1 MGPSTGE
8 YGMLG
13 GVSPIPVA
21 DDVLDPDVAALS
33 LDDVAAELE
42 LSKTKIRQLLRDG
55 QLIAF
60 RRAGELAIP
69 ADFLTRSGIVKGLSS
84 TITVLAD
91 SGFTSTEMLRWLFT
105 TDDTLPGATPINA
118 LRTSHGKEVNRRAQA
133 MAF

>member
-42 LSKTKIRQLLRDG
+42 IG
-55 QLIAF
+55 
-60 RRAGELAIP
+60 RAH
-69 ADFLTRSGIVKGLSS
+69 V
-84 TITVLAD
+84 
-91 SGFTSTEMLRWLFT
+91 
-105 TDDTLPGATPINA
+105 
-118 LRTSHGKEVNRRAQA
+118 
-133 MAF
+133 

>member
-1 MGPSTGE
+1 M
-8 YGMLG
+8 
-13 GVSPIPVA
+13 SPIPIA
-21 DDVLDPDVAALS
+21 DDVLDPDVSALS

-42 LSKTKIRQLLRDG
+42 LSKNKIRQLLRDG

-60 RRAGELAIP
+60 HRDGELAIP
-69 ADFLTRSGIVKGLSS
+69 AEFLTRAGIVKGLGG

-91 SGFTSTEMLRWLFT
+91 SGFTATEMLRWLFT
-105 TDDTLPGATPINA
+105 ADDTLPGTTPINA